1 MKKRPQS
8 GTAAQRR
15 SRMLAS
21 IALAVGGA
29 VGLARFAND
38 WTRPSTDNGDGSL
51 PLYRQVAVAMAHPF
65 RALEWTLYDFVHTY
79 GGKTPPDPDVV
90 VLGIDEPSLDLA
102 NSAFPED
109 IETSR
114 ALQLMNRPWPWSR
127 EVYALLIDRLVEAGA
142 ETIVIDLMLPSA
154 SADFPEG
161 DALLREALDRHAG
174 KVVLAADV
182 VGREAGGEGEGSMVE
197 TVHFPFDGLIAHRWP
212 ADKRIGYVTYW
223 PESDG
228 VIRQTQ
234 FRRHL
239 NPEVPESL
247 MHSFAAAALRQQ
259 GRGDRLP
266 NGTGSHFVRFGDLA
280 EYRPISLHEVFSPV
294 LWEQTFAN
302 GRAFAGKTVFLGP
315 VARVFQDFHPTPL
328 GTTAGVRIHAQVYAA
343 AKARSLVTPLP
354 GWANVTLVA
363 AGALL
368 GWGLLSLSRRPLLM
382 ALTLLGGL
390 GLWVVGQMWLFNHAS
405 IWVPMGTPLLAYGLI
420 GFLTGSVDFL
430 LERRQKFALKRSVMR
445 FHSPDIAEQIVEHPE
460 HYYAIREGA
469 NRTIVVLFSD
479 IRGYTSLSEVL
490 TAQQMVAQLNEYFE
504 RMVTIVFQR
513 RGAVDKFIG
522 DAMMAVWGRFRD
534 NPVEQDLVDD
544 ACQAVDAALAMR
556 AALIELNAGWRARGM
571 TELAIGIGLH
581 QGDAVVGELG
591 SHARTELT
599 AIGDSVNLGSRL
611 EGATKEYG
619 LDLLISEPVKA
630 RVADRF
636 LCRTVDLLRVKG
648 KQLPVEVFAVLGSA
662 TAPAPPSLAPY
673 EAAMR
678 AYREGAFVQAL
689 ALFQQAA
696 QAGLNDDL
704 TRLFINRCENL
715 AAHPPD
721 AWDGVYT
728 MTKK

>member
-15 SRMLAS
+15 SRMFGT
-21 IALAVGGA
+21 IALTVGGV
-29 VGLARFAND
+29 VGLARFADD
-38 WTRPSTDNGDGSL
+38 WTRSLTGAEDGPL
-51 PLYRQVAVAMAHPF
+51 PMYRQLAIAMAHPF
-65 RALEWTLYDFVHTY
+65 RALEWTLYDFVHAY
-79 GGKTPPDPDVV
+79 GRKTPPDPDVV
-90 VLGIDEPSLDLA
+90 VLGIDEASLDLA

-109 IETSR
+109 IEASR

-127 EVYALLIDRLVEAGA
+127 EVYAVLIDRLVEAGA

-154 SADFPEG
+154 SAEFPEG
-161 DALLREALDRHAG
+161 DALLREALDRHVG

-182 VGREAGGEGEGSMVE
+182 VGRETGGEGEASTVE
-197 TVHFPFDGLIAHRWP
+197 TVHFPFDGLIAHQWP
-212 ADKRIGYVTYW
+212 ADERVGYVTYW
-223 PESDG
+223 PDLDG

-239 NPEVPESL
+239 NPQLPESL
-247 MHSFAAAALRQQ
+247 LHSFAAAALRQQ

-266 NGTGSHFVRFGDLA
+266 DGTGSHFVRFGDLA

-294 LWEQTFAN
+294 LWDQTFAN
-302 GRAFAGKTVFLGP
+302 GGVFAGKTIFLGP
-315 VARVFQDFHPTPL
+315 VARVFQDFHPTPV

-354 GWANVTLVA
+354 GWANGTLVA

-368 GWGLLSLSRRPLLM
+368 GWALLSVSRRPLLI

-390 GLWVVGQMWLFNHAS
+390 ALGVVGQLLLFNHAGM
-405 IWVPMGTPLLAYGLI
+405 WVPIGSPLLAYGLV

-430 LERRQKFALKRSVMR
+430 LERRQKLALKRSVMR

-504 RMVTIVFQR
+504 RMVDIVFLR

-534 NPVEQDLVDD
+534 NPREDDLVDD
-544 ACQAVDAALAMR
+544 ACQAVDSALAMR
-556 AALIELNAGWRARGM
+556 ASLIQLNAGWRARGM

-591 SHARTELT
+591 SQARTELT
-599 AIGDSVNLGSRL
+599 AIGDTVNLGSRL

-636 LCRTVDLLRVKG
+636 HCRSVDLLRVKG
-648 KQLPVEVFAVLGSA
+648 KQLPVEVFAVLGPTSEPPP
-662 TAPAPPSLAPY
+662 PALAPY
-673 EAAMR
+673 EDAMS
-678 AYREGAFVQAL
+678 AYRHGAFTQAV

-696 QAGLNDDL
+696 QTGFDDDL
-704 TRLFINRCENL
+704 TQLFINRCENL
-715 AAHPPD
+715 AVHPPD
-721 AWDGVYT
+721 AWDGVFT